1 MLASSWTKIS
11 NTSVNGCWK
20 LEKHVIFSKGF
31 DGLEDAR
38 SVCTRSGLV
47 STAFSNLDEITF
59 SSSVVFTHVRFKKIW
74 TRALSSCFISV
85 FFYLLN
91 SVWSGI
97 QMNVVQTLSICN
109 LDLVLS
115 AIQVRIEAYDGFTFT
130 FSWPNIKLL
139 GYS

>member
-74 TRALSSCFISV
+74 TRALSSCFQFS
-85 FFYLLN
+85 FYRLN

-97 QMNVVQTLSICN
+97 QILSICN